1 MKTKRIDVD
10 EVIDAM
16 NEHQWIKYLVYGSAT
31 IIGVWL
37 LGKASKLLTD
47 AIVNFKSLHN
57 VIKN

>member
-1 MKTKRIDVD
+1 MKTKRTNVD

-16 NEHQWIKYLVYGSAT
+16 NEHQWIKYLVYSSAT

-57 VIKN
+57 AIKH